1 MRRSA
6 IGTTRQLTMHIDGAQ
21 GTCCNRRLQSWSGLD
36 VDLPSLTAYDANR
49 TPSSVPTGNRAL
61 IFGPHFRLGIVD
73 ILVLTVFSNPIMR
86 KPYRILN
93 DLITSI
99 LRRNTNDDNR
109 SERRLCRTKVRRG

>member
-49 TPSSVPTGNRAL
+49 TPSSVPTGTPRSDLWA
-61 IFGPHFRLGIVD
+61 HFRLGIVD
-73 ILVLTVFSNPIMR
+73 ILVLTVFSNPIML
-86 KPYRILN
+86 KP
-93 DLITSI
+93 
-99 LRRNTNDDNR
+99 
-109 SERRLCRTKVRRG
+109 